1 MSLISA
7 AIDGNLEAAMRAE
20 IRTIAAGLRRAV
32 TRAATETQAE
42 LRRQARKTGF
52 RDGGSSLA
60 NAWRLRVFPASGV
73 ETLHPAALIW
83 SKVPDIAEAFNA
95 GQPIRARHHT
105 YLCWPTGYNAAGGRR
120 GANGRGGM
128 RITPSQMIGA
138 GAFVV
143 RSKRNPR
150 VKLWCLRVRQGA
162 GGKRGRLRLLVRA
175 GTEVLTGRMK
185 GRQARAREVL
195 KQGFVPMFFLVK
207 QVTPG
212 KRLDIAAARRRSVDL
227 AVAAMIAELRR

>member
-20 IRTIAAGLRRAV
+20 IRTIAAGMRRAV
-32 TRAATETQAE
+32 TRAATEAQAE

-52 RDGGSSLA
+52 RDGGRALA
-60 NAWRLRVFPASGV
+60 NAWRLRVFPAPGV

-83 SKVPDIAEAFNA
+83 SKMPDIADAFDA
-95 GQPIRARHHT
+95 GQPIRARHHR

-120 GANGRGGM
+120 GGRGGM
-128 RITPSQMIGA
+128 RITPAQMLGA
-138 GAFVV
+138 GAFVI

-150 VKLWCLRVRQGA
+150 VRLWCLRARQGV
-162 GGKRGRLRLLVRA
+162 GGKRGRIRVLVRA
-175 GTEVLTGRMK
+175 GTEVLTGRMR

-195 KQGFVPMFFLVK
+195 QQGFVPMFFLVK